1 MARLRSPVRTGRS
14 SAIQPTGPNYQRLFE
29 RVPASCMVLDADLVI
44 LALNDAMLR
53 DTMSE
58 RADVVGHPLFE
69 IFPTNPDDT
78 EATGARAIR
87 ESLEQVRRTLLADS
101 VPVHRYDLPGPDGGY
116 VTRYWSTVI
125 EPVIGSGGE
134 PLAIILMTQN
144 VTEYVQFR
152 EQYKAMGDIRAQ
164 QMAAEILLR
173 SAEAGETS
181 QEVRLSAA
189 RIERFL
195 EATPD
200 AMLGIDASGIIQVVN
215 KQAEEVF
222 GYDREELIGQPV
234 EILIPGSVRGRHVG
248 HRVAYLQRPEIRQM
262 AADLEPKAR
271 RKDGS
276 LFPISVSLATVEDKD
291 GQLVIAAVRDVTE
304 LTAATSA
311 ARRLAAIVE
320 HADDAIFD
328 TSVGGLIASWNK
340 GAERLFGYDEAD
352 VVGKSATVLALPGQE
367 DEEHRLI
374 KQAVSSGEV
383 TRTEAVRTRKDGSQV
398 DVSLT
403 LSPVHDRK
411 GKVTGLSAIARD
423 ITERKLADAALAER
437 TRELEISNRDL
448 LQFASVASHDLQ
460 EPLRKVASFCQLL
473 ARRYQGQLDEEAD
486 EYIGF
491 VVDGAVRMQA
501 LINDLLSLA
510 RVGRSGDQMVEVN
523 CGKVMR
529 QVLGDMTL
537 VLEEAGAELVVA
549 DDLPVVYGH
558 PGLIAQLFTNLI
570 GNAVKFHG
578 PRPPRVEVSAALQDD
593 EWRFAVADNGIGIE
607 AQYADRVFDVFERL
621 HTRSEYPGTGIGLA
635 LCRKIVELHRGRIW
649 LESQP
654 GEGTTFYFTLPTGGQ
669 QP

>member
-1 MARLRSPVRTGRS
+1 MARLRSPVRTGKFP
-14 SAIQPTGPNYQRLFE
+14 AVQPAGLNYQRLFE

-44 LALNDAMLR
+44 LAINDAMLR

-58 RADVVGHPLFE
+58 RGAVVGRPLFE
-69 IFPTNPDDT
+69 MFPSNPDDQ
-78 EATGARAIR
+78 EATGQKAIR
-87 ESLEQVRRTLLADS
+87 EALEQARRTLLTDS
-101 VPVHRYDLPGPDGGY
+101 VPVHRYDLPGRDGRY
-116 VTRYWSTVI
+116 VPRYWSTVI

-144 VTEYVQFR
+144 VTDYVQFR
-152 EQYKAMGDIRAQ
+152 EQYRAIGDIRAQ

-173 SAEAGETS
+173 SAEAGEAS
-181 QEVRLSAA
+181 QEVRLSAG
-189 RIERFL
+189 RLQRFL

-200 AMLGIDASGIIQVVN
+200 AMLGIDGAGIIQVVN
-215 KQAEEVF
+215 KQAEQVF
-222 GYDREELIGQPV
+222 GYDRDELIGRPV
-234 EILIPGSVRGRHVG
+234 EMLIPGSVRGRHVT
-248 HRVAYLQRPEIRQM
+248 HRAAYLARPEIRQM

-276 LFPISVSLATVEDKD
+276 LFPISVSLATVDEKD

-304 LTAATSA
+304 LTAAAAA

-328 TSVGGLIASWNK
+328 TSVAGLIASWNG
-340 GAERLFGYDEAD
+340 GAEQLFGYTEAE
-352 VVGKSATVLALPGQE
+352 VIGKSATMLAASGLE
-367 DEEHRLI
+367 DEEQWLGREAFSTG
-374 KQAVSSGEV
+374 QV
-383 TRTEAVRTRKDGSQV
+383 TRAERVLSRKDGSQV
-398 DVSLT
+398 DVSLS
-403 LSPVHDRK
+403 LSPVHDRR

-491 VVDGAVRMQA
+491 VVDGATRMQA
-501 LINDLLSLA
+501 LINDLLALA
-510 RVGRSGDQMVEVN
+510 RVGRSGDRMVEVD
-523 CGKVMR
+523 CGKVLR
-529 QVLGDMTL
+529 QVRNDMAL
-537 VLEEAGAELVVA
+537 VLEEAGAELMVA
-549 DDLPVVYGH
+549 DELPVVWGH
-558 PGLIAQLFTNLI
+558 QGLLTQLFTNLV

-578 PRPPRVEVSAALQDD
+578 PRPPLAEVSAGREEG

-607 AQYADRVFDVFERL
+607 PQYADRVFDVFERL

-649 LESQP
+649 LESEP
-654 GEGTTFYFTLPTGGQ
+654 GVGTTFYFTLPTGGQ
-669 QP
+669 QS